1 MRFAVEVVV
10 VVTAAH
16 VPVVAPPWVEPLS
29 GTPVVIGQRGGRLG
43 FGQARRADTGKTQA
57 RGDGC
62 RGCDSFHIH
71 SPVVPPRPS
80 DQTSLLGVFA
90 GDLLSISLILA
101 DAPARQGNRAGL
113 DVRYRQRVAKTSKL
127 VGALARRG
135 PHRVLRGDLAFAG
148 LPGVV
153 YTPESGFNLPCVA
166 FGHDWLTGVAR
177 YSGLLEHLA
186 SWGIVAAA
194 PDTERGVAPS
204 VLNLAFDLG
213 TALDI
218 AAGVRLGP
226 GKISVHPGKLG
237 VIGHGFGGS
246 AAVFAAAGMKGKP
259 QAVAALYPAIT
270 NPPAEQPASTLN
282 VPGVVFSAPGSAKAL
297 RSNAIEL
304 WRAWDT
310 ATLRI
315 VAKAQPTGL
324 AEGRRLTTAF
334 GLGAP
339 DRKTQKT
346 TRALLTGYLL
356 YALSGDKTYRD
367 FADPDVQLP
376 KTLPMGDEAAPLSPE
391 EKFVALLK
399 G

>member
-1 MRFAVEVVV
+1 
-10 VVTAAH
+10 
-16 VPVVAPPWVEPLS
+16 
-29 GTPVVIGQRGGRLG
+29 LG
-43 FGQARRADTGKTQA
+43 FGEARRPDTGKTQA

-71 SPVVPPRPS
+71 SPVVPLWPS
-80 DQTSLLGVFA
+80 DETSLLGVFA

-101 DAPARQGNRAGL
+101 GAPARQDNRTGV

-127 VGALARRG
+127 VGTLARRG

-148 LPGVV
+148 IPGVV
-153 YTPESGFNLPCVA
+153 FTPESGFNLPGVA

-177 YSGLLEHLA
+177 YTGLLEHLA

-194 PDTERGVAPS
+194 PDTERGMAPS

-226 GKISVHPGKLG
+226 GQISVHPGKLG

-246 AAVFAAAGMKGKP
+246 AAVFAAAGMKAKP

-270 NPPAEQPASTLN
+270 KPAAEQPASTLN
-282 VPGVVFSAPGSAKAL
+282 VPGVVFSAPGSGKAL

>member
-1 MRFAVEVVV
+1 MRFNSE
-10 VVTAAH
+10 
-16 VPVVAPPWVEPLS
+16 
-29 GTPVVIGQRGGRLG
+29 RGFALVQGIND
-43 FGQARRADTGKTQA
+43 RA
-57 RGDGC
+57 
-62 RGCDSFHIH
+62 
-71 SPVVPPRPS
+71 
-80 DQTSLLGVFA
+80 
-90 GDLLSISLILA
+90 
-101 DAPARQGNRAGL
+101 
-113 DVRYRQRVAKTSKL
+113 DVRYRHRVAKTSKL
-127 VGALARRG
+127 IGPLSRRG
-135 PHRVLRGDLAFAG
+135 PHKVLRGDLAFAG

-153 YTPESGFNLPCVA
+153 YTPEAGLHLPAVA

-177 YSGLLEHLA
+177 YAGLLEHLA

-218 AAGVRLGP
+218 ATGVRLGP
-226 GKISVHPGKLG
+226 GKISAHPGKLG
-237 VIGHGFGGS
+237 VIGHGFGAS
-246 AAVFAAAGMKGKP
+246 AAVFAAAGMKAKP
-259 QAVAALYPAIT
+259 QAVAALFPAAT
-270 NPPAEQPASTLN
+270 TPSPTQPASTLR
-282 VPGVVFSAPGSAKAL
+282 VPGVVFSAPGSGKAL

-304 WRAWDT
+304 WQAWDA

-315 VAKAQPTGL
+315 VSKAKANGL

-334 GLGAP
+334 GLGGS

-346 TRALLTGYLL
+346 IRALLTGYLL
-356 YALSGDKTYRD
+356 YTLDGDKTYRD

-376 KTLPMGDEAAPLSPE
+376 KTLPLGEEAAPLTPE

>member
-1 MRFAVEVVV
+1 
-10 VVTAAH
+10 
-16 VPVVAPPWVEPLS
+16 
-29 GTPVVIGQRGGRLG
+29 
-43 FGQARRADTGKTQA
+43 
-57 RGDGC
+57 
-62 RGCDSFHIH
+62 
-71 SPVVPPRPS
+71 
-80 DQTSLLGVFA
+80 
-90 GDLLSISLILA
+90 
-101 DAPARQGNRAGL
+101 
-113 DVRYRQRVAKTSKL
+113 VAKTSKL
-127 VGALARRG
+127 FAALARRG
-135 PHRVLRGDLAFAG
+135 PHRVLRGDLAFVG

-153 YTPESGFNLPCVA
+153 YTPDSGLNLPGVA

-177 YSGLLEHLA
+177 YTGLLEHLA

-194 PDTERGVAPS
+194 PDTERGLAPS

-218 AAGVRLGP
+218 AAGVRLGS
-226 GKISVHPGKLG
+226 GQISVHPGKLG

-246 AAVFAAAGMKGKP
+246 AAVFAAAGMKAKP
-259 QAVAALYPAIT
+259 QAVAALYPTIT
-270 NPPAEQPASTLN
+270 NPSAEQPASTLN
-282 VPGVVFSAPGSAKAL
+282 VPGVVFSAPGSAKDL
-297 RSNAIEL
+297 RSNAIEV

-315 VAKAQPTGL
+315 VAKAKPTGL

-339 DRKTQKT
+339 DRRTQKT
-346 TRALLTGYLL
+346 TRALLTGHLL
-356 YALSGDKTYRD
+356 YALAGDKTYRD

-376 KTLPMGDEAAPLSPE
+376 KTLPIGDEVAPLSPE